1 MNLPNKLTVLR
12 VLMIPLFLV
21 CFFLPDHIPH
31 NYLWALVVF
40 ALASLTDMLDGK
52 IARSRGLITDFG
64 KLMDPLAD
72 KLLVMSAM
80 VSFIVVDMVH
90 AIIVIVILAREFLV
104 TSIRLVAASNGT
116 VIAADGWGK
125 AKTVFQMVWI
135 CYGLLLMALDTF
147 GSVFGLVLPVIA
159 MCIYFGLV
167 VVVTALTVISGF
179 NYVWK
184 NRSLFADA

>member
-12 VLMIPLFLV
+12 VLMIPLFL
-21 CFFLPDHIPH
+21 FLFYQQDIPY
-31 NYLWALVVF
+31 NYLWALLVF
-40 ALASLTDMLDGK
+40 ALASYTDMLDGR
-52 IARSRGLITDFG
+52 IARKNGLVTDFG

-80 VSFIVVDMVH
+80 VSFI
-90 AIIVIVILAREFLV
+90 AIEIAHPVIVIVILAREFLV
-104 TSIRLVAASNGT
+104 TSIRMVAASSGK

-135 CYGLLLMALDTF
+135 CYGLLVRGMPYIGDGYATLLNIMIAVYYLLM
-147 GSVFGLVLPVIA
+147 GIVVL
-159 MCIYFGLV
+159 
-167 VVVTALTVISGF
+167 LTVISGF

-184 NRSLFADA
+184 NRSIFADM